1 MDFGRQD
8 IFPPIPSVS
17 IIVLLNP
24 DIIITGHISLICLY
38 WTIQECLLSGNWHP
52 ASCAGCV
59 PPMLHLP
66 E

>member
-24 DIIITGHISLICLY
+24 DIITGHISLICLY
-38 WTIQECLLSGNWHP
+38 WTILWLCLVREIWKFGYCSIF
-52 ASCAGCV
+52 V
-59 PPMLHLP
+59 FI
-66 E
+66 